1 MAQVTK
7 VRVHLLVGNTYHARV
22 HYAPSPAMRAAGATG
37 GEVDVDA
44 RPSDAINLAVRFK
57 APLYVS
63 KEVRRGLRAPQH
75 VTVLAVVGVIAL
87 RAGPIAVPASLVGTP
102 QWPPHQFVE

>member
-1 MAQVTK
+1 MVEQVTK

-57 APLYVS
+57 APLYIS
-63 KEVRRGLRAPQH
+63 KEVRRDLVMCCTCCCKA
-75 VTVLAVVGVIAL
+75 VTAVDSHCNRRDKCPPSI
-87 RAGPIAVPASLVGTP
+87 REASNQL
-102 QWPPHQFVE
+102 

>member
-1 MAQVTK
+1 LFAKEINNGSAAQVTK

-22 HYAPSPAMRAAGATG
+22 HFAPSPAMRAAGAAA

-57 APLYVS
+57 APLYIS
-63 KEVRRGLRAPQH
+63 KEVRPREPR
-75 VTVLAVVGVIAL
+75 
-87 RAGPIAVPASLVGTP
+87 
-102 QWPPHQFVE
+102 PHE

>member
-1 MAQVTK
+1 MPGQDIFQSSSALQVTK

-22 HYAPSPAMRAAGATG
+22 HFAPSPAMRAAGVTA

-57 APLYVS
+57 APLYIS
-63 KEVRRGLRAPQH
+63 KEVRG
-75 VTVLAVVGVIAL
+75 
-87 RAGPIAVPASLVGTP
+87 PASLAPMCVMHDWQLEPSALSGY
-102 QWPPHQFVE
+102 H